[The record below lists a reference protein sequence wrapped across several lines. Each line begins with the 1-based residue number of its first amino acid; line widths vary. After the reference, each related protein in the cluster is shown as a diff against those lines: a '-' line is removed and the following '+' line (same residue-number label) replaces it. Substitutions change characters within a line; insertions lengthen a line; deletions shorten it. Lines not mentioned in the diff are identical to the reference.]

1 MTGEKLGQ
9 IATSVRFMKHLAL
22 LLAVALAALACGR
35 KFDTAEHVTERADAV
50 HASIYSNPIADM
62 PAPYAPCQQPGWT
75 CKIGLNASTNAALML
90 GDYASLANGTSTQA
104 DRQTRVNISDAG
116 DAYPAG
122 MYFHA
127 TTSVPD
133 CAIISTYGIAR
144 VTIHSHIVTGNVSAM
159 EWDVW
164 SSDRLANDDPIIC
177 GLNFTPGLQHVDY
190 ACSLATNPWTEAAWT
205 PGDVG
210 CGTGATPVILWSIYQ
225 PAGHVAFTFDD
236 MRLEIVPN

>member
-1 MTGEKLGQ
+1 
-9 IATSVRFMKHLAL
+9 MKQAL
-22 LLAVALAALACGR
+22 LLAVALVLALGCGR
-35 KFDTAEHVTERADAV
+35 QFDMAEHVTERADAV
-50 HASIYSNPIADM
+50 HASIYSNPIADL
-62 PAPYAPCQQPGWT
+62 PAPQAPCQQPGWT
-75 CKIGLNASTNAALML
+75 CRTGTTPTTNAYAML
-90 GDYASLANGTSTQA
+90 GDYASQANGTSTTA
-104 DRQTRVNISDAG
+104 DRVSLVHIADAG

-127 TTSVPD
+127 TTAAPD
-133 CAIISTYGIAR
+133 CLTLTTYGIAR
-144 VTIHSHIVTGNVSAM
+144 VTVHSHIVTGNISAM

-177 GLNFTPGLQHVDY
+177 GINFTPGLAHVDY

>member
-1 MTGEKLGQ
+1 
-9 IATSVRFMKHLAL
+9 MKQAL
-22 LLAVALAALACGR
+22 LLAVALVTALGCGR
-35 KFDTAEHVTERADAV
+35 KFDVAEHVAEQADAV
-50 HASIYSNPIADM
+50 HGSIYSNPIADM
-62 PAPYAPCQQPGWT
+62 PAPYSPCQQPGWI
-75 CKIGLNASTNAALML
+75 CKLGLNAATSAAQML
-90 GDYASLANGTSTQA
+90 GDYASNANGTSTTA
-104 DRQTRVNISDAG
+104 DRLTRVNISDAG

-122 MYFHA
+122 MYFQAITAAPNCA
-127 TTSVPD
+127 TIL
-133 CAIISTYGIAR
+133 AYGIAR

-159 EWDVW
+159 EWYVW

-177 GLNFTPGLQHVDY
+177 GLNFTPGLSHVDF

-210 CGTGATPVILWSIYQ
+210 CGTGATPVVLWSIYQ